1 MSPLIL
7 AFLLAAQAPDAPNHC
22 ILSNDRPQFPIGLVK
37 EMKLLEDV
45 NLAAVKDPLRVADF
59 MERSAKQGGLLEVPS
74 GTKAKQLATHK
85 LRGPVFKEI
94 IQVEVSEG
102 DQKGLRGWIAWKALM
117 SPEEFAAVKA
127 GGEAHKFEKSEFT
140 PLYRDPLP
148 GETAYLA
155 PQPTMFGMTRTLIRL
170 AVADN
175 SAATVFKEWQGAP
188 DSSRDAVIKMLEHK
202 KSIFFTTVNTEVK
215 VQKVFPA
222 QMIHGIYP
230 VQVELVS
237 GQFKGKIGWAPV
249 TVVSPVPGTSHK
261 TAQTGAEKGKTE
273 IERTIELRNQ
283 RKNKRAK
290 TAAQH
295 NAEIAADAAK
305 QQEQQRR
312 DQQLQAQLRLQMLQQ
327 QGALA
332 EARAA
337 DSRADAYRQMS
348 QNIRQHQLR
357 EAQRNGEALAY
368 TPNGPM
374 TQEEFRRSQNNPGP
388 QNNADNEP

>member
-7 AFLLAAQAPDAPNHC
+7 AFLLAAQAPDAPNHS

-45 NLAAVKDPLRVADF
+45 NLAAIKDPLRVGEF
-59 MERSAKQGGLLEVPS
+59 MEHAAKQGGLLEVPS

-85 LRGPVFKEI
+85 LRGPMFKEI
-94 IQVEVSEG
+94 IQVEVTEG
-102 DQKGLRGWIAWKALM
+102 DQKGLRGWVCWKALM
-117 SPEEFAAVKA
+117 SRRRIRSGQGRGRGDES
-127 GGEAHKFEKSEFT
+127 EKSEYT

-155 PQPTMFGMTRTLIRL
+155 AATDDVRHARTASSAWRSPTIRL
-170 AVADN
+170 RPFSRN
-175 SAATVFKEWQGAP
+175 GREP

-230 VQVELVS
+230 VQVELLS
-237 GQFKGKIGWAPV
+237 GQFKGKVGWAPV

-283 RKNKRAK
+283 RKKQSAK
-290 TAAQH
+290 LRAQH
-295 NAEIAADAAK
+295 NAEIAANVAK
-305 QQEQQRR
+305 ERNSS
-312 DQQLQAQLRLQMLQQ
+312 DVTSS
-327 QGALA
+327 
-332 EARAA
+332 
-337 DSRADAYRQMS
+337 SRPSCGSRCS
-348 QNIRQHQLR
+348 SNR
-357 EAQRNGEALAY
+357 
-368 TPNGPM
+368 GP
-374 TQEEFRRSQNNPGP
+374 SPKPGP
-388 QNNADNEP
+388 PIRVPMRIGK